1 MYSDI
6 IPTVSFIY
14 CIYVPLM
21 FRKNALGIS
30 SLKQDPSFVF
40 QLNTDLYNDKVELIW
55 INIQI

>member
-30 SLKQDPSFVF
+30 SLK
-40 QLNTDLYNDKVELIW
+40 
-55 INIQI
+55 